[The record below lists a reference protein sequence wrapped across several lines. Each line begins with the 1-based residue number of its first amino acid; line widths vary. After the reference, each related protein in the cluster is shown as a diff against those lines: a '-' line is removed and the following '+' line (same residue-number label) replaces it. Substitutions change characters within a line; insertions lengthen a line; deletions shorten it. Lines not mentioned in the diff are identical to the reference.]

1 MSFSETLV
9 TSLHLSSE
17 YLENIFSKIVRFI
30 QSNKNYFVQGNWLAR
45 AGPSSPGW
53 DLYCQG
59 GTRALQGGTW
69 LEY

>member
-30 QSNKNYFVQGNWLAR
+30 QSNKIILYRGT
-45 AGPSSPGW
+45 GSPGQ
-53 DLYCQG
+53 DPAHQA
-59 GTRALQGGTW
+59 GTCIARVGPG
-69 LEY
+69 